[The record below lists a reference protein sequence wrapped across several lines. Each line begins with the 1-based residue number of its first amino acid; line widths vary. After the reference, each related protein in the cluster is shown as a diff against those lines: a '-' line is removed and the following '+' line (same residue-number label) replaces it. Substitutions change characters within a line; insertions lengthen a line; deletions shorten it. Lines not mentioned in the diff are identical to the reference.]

1 MFFIIII
8 LAIII
13 VALLILSTSST
24 SGQTIPAWHSNIEKD
39 TIENTKWRDVVQ
51 TSKGLQI
58 SLMSVLPGE
67 SLGEE
72 VHSRS
77 DQFFRF
83 ESGSGLV
90 KIADTIIPVTD
101 GSAVVVPMGTTHDV
115 QNTSTSE
122 PLKFYTI
129 YAPPHHPPGTMDLT
143 HADEILRE
151 SS

>member
-8 LAIII
+8 LAIIV
-13 VALLILSTSST
+13 VALIILASS
-24 SGQTIPAWHSNIEKD
+24 SREQVIPAWHSNIEKD

-58 SLMSVLPGE
+58 SLMSVPPGE

-72 VHSRS
+72 VHAHS

-90 KIADTIIPVTD
+90 KIADTSIPVSD
-101 GSAVVVPMGTTHDV
+101 GSAVVVPMGASHDV